1 MHAKRIA
8 RVVLGL
14 ALLLLPAAAGAQS
27 SASGSIAGT
36 ARDASGAVLP
46 GVTVPASLERPP
58 RRAGWCVPFWWRGY
72 GLAVTDTVFAARH
85 GLLRRRLS
93 LVPHAKAQS
102 VRLTQGP
109 WARFKGLADVHIDA
123 GAGRTVTARLRDA
136 TEADRLLLAQAD
148 RSRTGRREA
157 LPDRWMA

>member
-1 MHAKRIA
+1 VAGSSNSVLVPVAPREVAEAVIA
-8 RVVLGL
+8 
-14 ALLLLPAAAGAQS
+14 
-27 SASGSIAGT
+27 
-36 ARDASGAVLP
+36 AVLP
-46 GVTVPASLERPP
+46 GVTVPASLGRPP
-58 RRAGWCVPFWWRGY
+58 RRARWCVPFWWRGY

-109 WARFKGLADVHIDA
+109 WERFKGLADIHLDT
-123 GAGRTVTARLRDA
+123 GAGKTVTARLRDA
-136 TEADRLLLAQAD
+136 GEATELLQAQAD

-157 LPDRWMA
+157 RPDRWMA